1 MKIAT
6 GERILTTVWIG
17 SLWTIGYI
25 VAPTLFQVLEDNAL
39 AGMVAGR
46 LFTIENYIGLVCATV
61 LIISHI
67 MLAPHGQRLNWRLGV
82 LLSMVGIIVVSQFV
96 IHPMMVAVK
105 AQGDVQGLDL
115 GRLHGLSSVLYLIN
129 SLLGLVW
136 VVLYGWNQLDK
147 YDSA

>member
-6 GERILTTVWIG
+6 GERILTTAWIG

-25 VAPTLFQVLEDNAL
+25 VAPTLFRVLEDNAL

-67 MLAPHGQRLNWRLGV
+67 MLAPRGQRLNWRLGV
-82 LLSMVGIIVVSQFV
+82 LLSMMGIIIVSQFV

-105 AQGDVQGLDL
+105 AQGDFQGLDF

-136 VVLYGWNQLDK
+136 VALYGRNQLDK
-147 YDSA
+147 HDSS

>member
-6 GERILTTVWIG
+6 GERILTTAWIG

-25 VAPTLFQVLEDNAL
+25 VAPTLFQVLEDDAL
-39 AGMVAGR
+39 AGMIAGR
-46 LFTIENYIGLVCATV
+46 LFTIENYIGLVCAMV

-67 MLAPHGQRLNWRLGV
+67 MLAPRGQRLNWRLGV
-82 LLSMVGIIVVSQFV
+82 LLSMVSIIIVSQFV

-105 AQGDVQGLDL
+105 AQGDIQGLDF
-115 GRLHGLSSVLYLIN
+115 GRLHGLSSVLYLLN

-136 VVLYGWNQLDK
+136 VVFYGRDNVDRQG
-147 YDSA
+147 SP